1 MLGDGGTGSY
11 LGAIGQGYPG
21 LVLAVGTALAQQN
34 PSVALD
40 EPHDLPGCHQYSLAA
55 NHFKCLALNTMVR
68 SPDDIEGAL
77 REFVAAL

>member
-1 MLGDGGTGSY
+1 MAGDGGTGSY

-40 EPHDLPGCHQYSLAA
+40 EPDNLPGRHQYSLAT
-55 NHFKCLALNTMVR
+55 NHFKCLALNTMMR
-68 SPDDIEGAL
+68 SPTS
-77 REFVAAL
+77 VQ